1 MYSSH
6 LPGETGMM
14 KKIILYIVFCMLLLP
29 PAVQAKTM
37 YVIDYFKIMVR
48 SQPGEGFKIVN
59 QLSSNEKVR
68 LLTTE
73 GTWAKVSFRDKKT
86 GWVLRRFITD
96 EIPKETRIAELE
108 KELKE
113 NAQKLAV
120 LDEEN
125 LSLKKRDVEMGEQV
139 NVMSA
144 ENQRLKE
151 EPFRILLLLAGGG
164 IFLVGCITTLILQGM
179 GRKKRGGS
187 LGFEKGV
194 GL

>member
-1 MYSSH
+1 
-6 LPGETGMM
+6 MM
-14 KKIILYIVFCMLLLP
+14 KKIILYFVFCMLLLP

-73 GTWAKVSFRDKKT
+73 GTWAKVAFRDNKT

-96 EIPKETRIAELE
+96 ETPKAIRIAELE
-108 KELKE
+108 KELEE
-113 NAQKLAV
+113 NAQKLAL
-120 LDEEN
+120 LDEET

-151 EPFRILLLLAGGG
+151 EPFRILMLLAGGG
-164 IFLVGCITTLILQGM
+164 IFLVGCITTLILQSM

-187 LGFEKGV
+187 LGFDKGIRM
-194 GL
+194 

>member
-1 MYSSH
+1 
-6 LPGETGMM
+6 MM

-73 GTWAKVSFRDKKT
+73 GTWAKVAFRDNKT

-96 EIPKETRIAELE
+96 ETPKAIRIAELE
-108 KELKE
+108 KELEE
-113 NAQKLAV
+113 NAQKLAL
-120 LDEEN
+120 LDEET

-151 EPFRILLLLAGGG
+151 EPFRILMLLAGGG
-164 IFLVGCITTLILQGM
+164 IFLVGCITTLILQSM

-187 LGFEKGV
+187 LGFDKGI

>member
-1 MYSSH
+1 
-6 LPGETGMM
+6 MM

-73 GTWAKVSFRDKKT
+73 GTWAKVAFRDNKT

-96 EIPKETRIAELE
+96 ETPKAIRIAELE
-108 KELKE
+108 KELEE
-113 NAQKLAV
+113 NAQKLAL
-120 LDEEN
+120 LDEET

-151 EPFRILLLLAGGG
+151 EPFRILMLLAGGG
-164 IFLVGCITTLILQGM
+164 IFLVGCITTLILQSM

-187 LGFEKGV
+187 LGFDKGIRM
-194 GL
+194 

>member
-1 MYSSH
+1 
-6 LPGETGMM
+6 MM

-73 GTWAKVSFRDKKT
+73 GTWAKVAFRDNKT

-96 EIPKETRIAELE
+96 ETPKAIRIAELE
-108 KELKE
+108 KELEE
-113 NAQKLAV
+113 NAQKLA
-120 LDEEN
+120 LLEEET

-151 EPFRILLLLAGGG
+151 EPFRILMLLAGGG
-164 IFLVGCITTLILQGM
+164 IFLVGCITTLILQSM

-187 LGFEKGV
+187 LGFDKGI

>member
-1 MYSSH
+1 
-6 LPGETGMM
+6 MM

-73 GTWAKVSFRDKKT
+73 GTWAKVAFRDNKS

-96 EIPKETRIAELE
+96 ETPKAIRIAELE
-108 KELKE
+108 KELEE
-113 NAQKLAV
+113 NAQKLAL
-120 LDEEN
+120 LDEET

-151 EPFRILLLLAGGG
+151 EPFRILMLLAGGG
-164 IFLVGCITTLILQGM
+164 IFLVGCITTLILQSM

-187 LGFEKGV
+187 LGFDKGI